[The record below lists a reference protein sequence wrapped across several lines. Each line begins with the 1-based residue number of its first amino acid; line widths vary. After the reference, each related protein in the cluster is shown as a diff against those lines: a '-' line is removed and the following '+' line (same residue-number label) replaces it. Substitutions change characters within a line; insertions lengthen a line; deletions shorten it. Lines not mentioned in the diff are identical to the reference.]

1 MPSSPNRRPVEVP
14 TAVYEQL
21 QAEAKRDGRTV
32 AQVAV
37 DLITDG
43 RDSRQWL
50 GEIRDELHENRIEAE
65 RMRRQVGEL
74 AELVRGLVAAHH
86 GEPSPASIP
95 AGESTTRPRQQAVR
109 AGGAA

>member
-1 MPSSPNRRPVEVP
+1 MPSSPNRRALEVP
-14 TAVYEQL
+14 TTVYEQL
-21 QAEAKRDGRTV
+21 QVEAKRDGRTV

-74 AELVRGLVAAHH
+74 VELVRGLAAAHH
-86 GEPSPASIP
+86 GESSPTSIP
-95 AGESTTRPRQQAVR
+95 AGEGTTRPRRWAAPGR
-109 AGGAA
+109 GAD

>member
-1 MPSSPNRRPVEVP
+1 MPSSPNRRAVEVP

-21 QAEAKRDGRTV
+21 QVEAKRDGRTV

-37 DLITDG
+37 DLLTDG

-50 GEIRDELHENRIEAE
+50 GEIRDEMIENRIEAE
-65 RMRRQVGEL
+65 RMRRQIGEL
-74 AELVRGLVAAHH
+74 AELVRGLAAAHH
-86 GEPSPASIP
+86 GESPAGID
-95 AGESTTRPRQQAVR
+95 AGEGTTKPRRRAAR